1 MFFKDNVRL
10 RFERF
15 SSAVSGFFVALKW
28 VCAVFVLVGR
38 LVGLSMFIVWA
49 SDCFLR
55 EFHTTALCTAFFLFP
70 NPKIFESAWLFLCA
84 ITSSFLIFYVRRLN
98 HFRGFLPVLQH
109 LVRKKYFWKLVVT
122 LISVCIYDLL
132 TILNKSETFKTLSY
146 VLFMCEKSS
155 AVVVALL
162 LNFLPSDTSGPSQ
175 KNSAMKLG
183 LYKAALFV
191 YALEGYT
198 MAILGSTIAV
208 YKVLT
213 VPNTADTND
222 APDIQAVVSLMLL
235 ITNNALRYYLAEFFF
250 SKLFDQDVDILG
262 GGTKNISE
270 SLAQPATV
278 DQAQESYEASC
289 QMSAPL

>member
-1 MFFKDNVRL
+1 MCNNI
-10 RFERF
+10 
-15 SSAVSGFFVALKW
+15 
-28 VCAVFVLVGR
+28 FVLD
-38 LVGLSMFIVWA
+38 L
-49 SDCFLR
+49 LR
-55 EFHTTALCTAFFLFP
+55 APLEPFPWISPGFTAPGQEKILLEARCHTYFG
-70 NPKIFESAWLFLCA
+70 
-84 ITSSFLIFYVRRLN
+84 V
-98 HFRGFLPVLQH
+98 H
-109 LVRKKYFWKLVVT
+109 LRP
-122 LISVCIYDLL
+122 L

-289 QMSAPL
+289 QMSAPLWMQGETSRTRRSAFRLYFYYPQAFSLILLCK